1 MQWEYKTIKL
11 GTEGFMSREFDE
23 KRLEEFMNGLGGD
36 GWELVVGLDTN
47 WLWGETKDVL
57 VIFKRPRHPGPA

>member
-1 MQWEYKTIKL
+1 
-11 GTEGFMSREFDE
+11 
-23 KRLEEFMNGLGGD
+23 MNGLGAD

-57 VIFKRPRHPGPA
+57 VIFKRQRQPGLA